1 MIIVIQPTKVLKFLF
16 LLPASSNNIMSK
28 CYTFV
33 SKVNSSQDLLSL
45 YTLSVFHSTLKG
57 NVSSIVYNKFANLC
71 ETVT

>member
-1 MIIVIQPTKVLKFLF
+1 
-16 LLPASSNNIMSK
+16 MSK